1 MVLHKKI
8 KDLQSVK
15 LLHTTIHGSL
25 KQSHRILD
33 YNLTVPILEE
43 EKNGAI
49 ALLHTCY
56 VLIYSN
62 LFFCEKARWT
72 WTDVAIS

>member
-15 LLHTTIHGSL
+15 LFQLVFTIHGSL

-33 YNLTVPILEE
+33 YNLTLPISEE

-49 ALLHTCY
+49 ALFGIL
-56 VLIYSN
+56 LPK
-62 LFFCEKARWT
+62 LF
-72 WTDVAIS
+72 

>member
-15 LLHTTIHGSL
+15 LLFQLVFTIHGSL

-33 YNLTVPILEE
+33 YNLTLSISEE

-49 ALLHTCY
+49 ALFGIL
-56 VLIYSN
+56 LPK
-62 LFFCEKARWT
+62 LL
-72 WTDVAIS
+72 

>member
-15 LLHTTIHGSL
+15 LFQLVFLHTTIHGSL

-43 EKNGAI
+43 EKM
-49 ALLHTCY
+49 
-56 VLIYSN
+56 V
-62 LFFCEKARWT
+62 
-72 WTDVAIS
+72 